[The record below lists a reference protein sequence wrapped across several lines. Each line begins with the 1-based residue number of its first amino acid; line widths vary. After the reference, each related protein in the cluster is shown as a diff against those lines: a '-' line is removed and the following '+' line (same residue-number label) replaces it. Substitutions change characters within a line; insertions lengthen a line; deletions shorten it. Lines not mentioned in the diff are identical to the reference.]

1 MRPLIII
8 VLIKVM
14 AVNVYPRRAL
24 LVRKNIRAVR
34 ILGVNRDAES
44 VVGGKKQDESQ
55 RRVLERRGGF
65 TEVSRRAAGTE
76 TRGVIFNRQG

>member
-1 MRPLIII
+1 MRPLII

-14 AVNVYPRRAL
+14 AVNVYPRRVL

-44 VVGGKKQDESQ
+44 VVGREDKRVSEGSSSGKFSL
-55 RRVLERRGGF
+55 R
-65 TEVSRRAAGTE
+65 
-76 TRGVIFNRQG
+76 

>member
-14 AVNVYPRRAL
+14 AVNVYPRRVL
-24 LVRKNIRAVR
+24 PVRKNIRAVR

-44 VVGGKKQDESQ
+44 VVGEERQEESQ
-55 RRVLERRGGF
+55 RRVLERKGG
-65 TEVSRRAAGTE
+65 G
-76 TRGVIFNRQG
+76 